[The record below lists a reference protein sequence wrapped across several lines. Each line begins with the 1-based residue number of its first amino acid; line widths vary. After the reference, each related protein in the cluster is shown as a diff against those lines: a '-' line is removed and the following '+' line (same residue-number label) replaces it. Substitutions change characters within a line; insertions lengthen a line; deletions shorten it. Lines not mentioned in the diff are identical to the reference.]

1 MEKVKEIKSRE
12 KELLKAK
19 EELFESE
26 NLNESPS
33 DENIEIKLK
42 IEKPESNLPEPK
54 PKEIKVK
61 PNATV
66 TRKEKNGTNIEIKLK
81 IEKESEEEQDP
92 ELKDKEEPQ
101 LLSKQ
106 EKSPNTTDEGLV
118 EKIHEIKQK
127 QKEIKVAKESI
138 INELDEEASSLKD
151 VDNEGEQNNTESEEL
166 PNTTAKDVTK
176 DRIVDKIHE
185 MKSKEVDLKE
195 AAANFIIDAATTSTK
210 NASMNS
216 KSKNLTDIP

>member
-1 MEKVKEIKSRE
+1 MKEIKSRE

-26 NLNESPS
+26 KENESPS

-42 IEKPESNLPEPK
+42 IEKPESNLLEPK
-54 PKEIKVK
+54 PKAIAVK

-92 ELKDKEEPQ
+92 ELKDREEPQ
-101 LLSKQ
+101 FLSNQ
-106 EKSPNTTDEGLV
+106 DKSPNTTDEGIV

-138 INELDEEASSLKD
+138 INELDEQASSIKD
-151 VDNEGEQNNTESEEL
+151 DHNVGEQNNTENEEL
-166 PNTTAKDVTK
+166 PNTAAKDETK
-176 DRIVDKIHE
+176 DHIVDKIHE
-185 MKSKEVDLKE
+185 MKSKEADLKE
-195 AAANFIIDAATTSTK
+195 AAANFIDAATTSTK
-210 NASMNS
+210 NASMNF
-216 KSKNLTDIP
+216 KSKNLTEIP